1 MSVSKET
8 ETVSGEPLRLEGP
21 PLPACPGYS
30 PGEFSQGSKDSRVA
44 LQPDCSHGGNRM
56 ARTVSK
62 TETWIG
68 YAILIVLVVIAGG
81 IFFRQSQYNPSVFKP
96 IILQTEHPS
105 REVPLTSAPL
115 DLIPFIPDA
124 LTPLTPPETFGPENL
139 SDKINGK
146 AELYLSAGFVR
157 LVSQRF
163 AIEDETTAWM
173 EAFIY
178 DMGSPRG
185 SYAVYSLQKRSD
197 AEELDIGDFAYRTE
211 NALYF
216 VHGSYYV
223 EMVASVAQERMAE
236 SILSFGDN
244 FIRETTAGSEA
255 INEFILFPTKYLNK
269 ASISLLPSDAFGFQ
283 QFDSIFTAQYE
294 VGDTEL
300 TAFLSRRQSP
310 AEAVRLVESY
320 TSFLRE
326 FGGTELE
333 STLNIPGARLVEI
346 MDTFEVVFSRG
357 SILAGVHGAENRK
370 AAEELALML
379 NQNLAEKSQ

>member
-1 MSVSKET
+1 
-8 ETVSGEPLRLEGP
+8 
-21 PLPACPGYS
+21 
-30 PGEFSQGSKDSRVA
+30 
-44 LQPDCSHGGNRM
+44 M

-62 TETWIG
+62 TETWVG

-81 IFFRQSQYNPSVFKP
+81 IFLRQSQYNPSVFKP
-96 IILQTEHPS
+96 TILQTEHTS
-105 REVPLTSAPL
+105 QQVPLTSSPL
-115 DLIPFIPDA
+115 DLIQFIPDG
-124 LTPLTPPETFGPENL
+124 LTPLTPPETFGPDNL

-163 AIEDETTAWM
+163 AIEDEPTSWM

-197 AEELDIGDFAYRTE
+197 AAELDTGDFAYSTE
-211 NALYF
+211 NALYL

-223 EMVASVAQERMAE
+223 EVVASVAQERMAE
-236 SILSFGDN
+236 LILSFGDN
-244 FIRETTAGSEA
+244 FIRKTTAESEA
-255 INEFILFPTKYLNK
+255 INELILFPTKHLNK

-300 TAFLSRRQSP
+300 TAFLSRRRSP

-320 TSFLRE
+320 TSFLLE
-326 FGGTELE
+326 FGGTELK

-346 MDTFEVVFSRG
+346 MDTFELVFSRG

-370 AAEELALML
+370 AAEELALLL

>member
-1 MSVSKET
+1 
-8 ETVSGEPLRLEGP
+8 
-21 PLPACPGYS
+21 
-30 PGEFSQGSKDSRVA
+30 
-44 LQPDCSHGGNRM
+44 M

-62 TETWIG
+62 TETWVG
-68 YAILIVLVVIAGG
+68 YAILLVLVVIAGG
-81 IFFRQSQYNPSVFKP
+81 IFLIQSRYEQSILKP
-96 IILQTEHPS
+96 GLLQTESPS
-105 REVPLTSAPL
+105 QDVPLTSSL
-115 DLIPFIPDA
+115 RDLIQFAPDS

-146 AELYLSAGFVR
+146 AELYLSAGFVG

-163 AIEDETTAWM
+163 AIENEPTVWM

-185 SYAVYSLQKRSD
+185 SYAVYSLQKRSE
-197 AEELDIGDFAYRTE
+197 ATELDTGDFAYRTE

-223 EMVASVAQERMAE
+223 EIVASVAQESMAKL
-236 SILSFGDN
+236 ILSFGDN
-244 FIRETTAGSEA
+244 FVGKTTAGSEA
-255 INEFILFPTKYLNK
+255 INEFSLFPSKYLNK

-294 VGDTEL
+294 VEDTEL
-300 TAFLSRRQSP
+300 TAFLSQRKSP

-326 FGGTELE
+326 FGGTELR
-333 STLNIPGARLVEI
+333 STLNIPGVKLVEI
-346 MDTFEVVFSRG
+346 MDTFELIFSRG
-357 SILAGVHGAENRK
+357 SILAGVHAAENRK
-370 AAEELALML
+370 AAEELALIL
-379 NQNLAEKSQ
+379 NQSLAEKGK

>member
-1 MSVSKET
+1 
-8 ETVSGEPLRLEGP
+8 
-21 PLPACPGYS
+21 
-30 PGEFSQGSKDSRVA
+30 
-44 LQPDCSHGGNRM
+44 M

-62 TETWIG
+62 TETWVG
-68 YAILIVLVVIAGG
+68 YAILLVLVVIAGG
-81 IFFRQSQYNPSVFKP
+81 IFLIQSRYQQSILKP
-96 IILQTEHPS
+96 GLLQTESPS
-105 REVPLTSAPL
+105 QDVPLTSSL
-115 DLIPFIPDA
+115 RDLIQFAPDS

-146 AELYLSAGFVR
+146 AELYLSAGFVG

-163 AIEDETTAWM
+163 AIENEPTVWM

-185 SYAVYSLQKRSD
+185 SYAVYSLQKRSE
-197 AEELDIGDFAYRTE
+197 ATELDTGDFAYRTE

-223 EMVASVAQERMAE
+223 EIVASVAQESMAKL
-236 SILSFGDN
+236 ILSFGDN
-244 FIRETTAGSEA
+244 FVGKTTAGSEA
-255 INEFILFPTKYLNK
+255 INEFSLFPSKYLNK

-294 VGDTEL
+294 VEDTEL
-300 TAFLSRRQSP
+300 TAFLSQRKSP

-326 FGGTELE
+326 FGGTELR
-333 STLNIPGARLVEI
+333 STLNIPGVKLVEI
-346 MDTFEVVFSRG
+346 MDTFELIFSRG
-357 SILAGVHGAENRK
+357 SILAGVHAAENRK

-379 NQNLAEKSQ
+379 NQSLAEKGK

>member
-1 MSVSKET
+1 
-8 ETVSGEPLRLEGP
+8 
-21 PLPACPGYS
+21 
-30 PGEFSQGSKDSRVA
+30 
-44 LQPDCSHGGNRM
+44 M
-56 ARTVSK
+56 ARTISK
-62 TETWIG
+62 TEIYVG
-68 YAILIVLVVIAGG
+68 YTILIVLLVISGG
-81 IFFRQSQYNPSVFKP
+81 ILLKQSRYEQSILKP
-96 IILQTEHPS
+96 GLLQTESLS
-105 REVPLTSAPL
+105 RALPLTSPPL
-115 DLIPFIPDA
+115 DLIQFIPDG
-124 LTPLTPPETFGPENL
+124 LTALTPPEVFGAENL

-163 AIEDETTAWM
+163 AIEDEPTAWM

-197 AEELDIGDFAYRTE
+197 AAELDTGDFAYRTA

-223 EMVASVAQERMAE
+223 EIVASVAQKRMAE
-236 SILSFGDN
+236 LILSFGDN
-244 FIRETTAGSEA
+244 FIRKTTAGSEE
-255 INEFILFPTKYLNK
+255 INEFTLFPTKHLNK
-269 ASISLLPSDAFGFQ
+269 ASISLSPSDAFGFE

-310 AEAVRLVESY
+310 AEAARLVESY
-320 TSFLRE
+320 TSFLLE
-326 FGGTELE
+326 FGGTELK
-333 STLNIPGARLVEI
+333 STLNIPGAKLVEI
-346 MDTFEVVFSRG
+346 MDTFELVFSRG

-370 AAEELALML
+370 AAEELALIL
-379 NQNLAEKSQ
+379 HQNLAEKSQ

>member
-1 MSVSKET
+1 
-8 ETVSGEPLRLEGP
+8 
-21 PLPACPGYS
+21 
-30 PGEFSQGSKDSRVA
+30 
-44 LQPDCSHGGNRM
+44 M

-62 TETWIG
+62 TETWVG
-68 YAILIVLVVIAGG
+68 YAILLVLVVIAGG
-81 IFFRQSQYNPSVFKP
+81 IFLIQSRYEQSILKP
-96 IILQTEHPS
+96 GQLQTESPS
-105 REVPLTSAPL
+105 QDVPLTSSL
-115 DLIPFIPDA
+115 RDLIQFAPDS

-146 AELYLSAGFVR
+146 AELYLSAGFVG

-163 AIEDETTAWM
+163 AIENEPTVWM

-185 SYAVYSLQKRSD
+185 SYAVYSLQKRSE
-197 AEELDIGDFAYRTE
+197 ATELDTGDFAYRTE

-223 EMVASVAQERMAE
+223 EIVASVAQESMAKL
-236 SILSFGDN
+236 ILSFGDN
-244 FIRETTAGSEA
+244 FVGKTTAGSEA
-255 INEFILFPTKYLNK
+255 INEFSLFPSKYLNK

-294 VGDTEL
+294 VEDTEL
-300 TAFLSRRQSP
+300 TAFLSQRKSP

-326 FGGTELE
+326 FGGTELR
-333 STLNIPGARLVEI
+333 STLNIPGVKLVEI
-346 MDTFEVVFSRG
+346 MDTFELIFSRG
-357 SILAGVHGAENRK
+357 SILAGVHAAENRK

-379 NQNLAEKSQ
+379 NQSLAEKGK

>member
-1 MSVSKET
+1 
-8 ETVSGEPLRLEGP
+8 
-21 PLPACPGYS
+21 
-30 PGEFSQGSKDSRVA
+30 
-44 LQPDCSHGGNRM
+44 M

-62 TETWIG
+62 NETWVG
-68 YAILIVLVVIAGG
+68 YASLLVLVVIAGG
-81 IFFRQSQYNPSVFKP
+81 IFLIQSRYEQSILKP
-96 IILQTEHPS
+96 GLLQTESPS
-105 REVPLTSAPL
+105 QDVPLTSSL
-115 DLIPFIPDA
+115 RDLIQFAPES

-163 AIEDETTAWM
+163 AIENEPTVWM

-178 DMGSPRG
+178 DMGSSRG
-185 SYAVYSLQKRSD
+185 SYAVYSLQKRSE
-197 AEELDIGDFAYRTE
+197 ATELDTGDFAYRTE

-223 EMVASVAQERMAE
+223 EIVASVAQESMAKL
-236 SILSFGDN
+236 ILSFGDN
-244 FIRETTAGSEA
+244 FVGKTTAGSEA
-255 INEFILFPTKYLNK
+255 INEFSLFPTKYLNK

-294 VGDTEL
+294 VEDTEL
-300 TAFLSRRQSP
+300 TAFLSQRKSP

-326 FGGTELE
+326 FGGTELR
-333 STLNIPGARLVEI
+333 STLNIPGVKLVEI
-346 MDTFEVVFSRG
+346 MDTFELIFSRG

-370 AAEELALML
+370 AAEELTLML
-379 NQNLAEKSQ
+379 NQSLAEKGK

>member
-1 MSVSKET
+1 
-8 ETVSGEPLRLEGP
+8 
-21 PLPACPGYS
+21 
-30 PGEFSQGSKDSRVA
+30 
-44 LQPDCSHGGNRM
+44 M

-62 TETWIG
+62 TETWVG
-68 YAILIVLVVIAGG
+68 YAILLVLVVIAGG
-81 IFFRQSQYNPSVFKP
+81 IFLIQSRYKQSILKP
-96 IILQTEHPS
+96 GLLQTESPS
-105 REVPLTSAPL
+105 QDVPLTSSL
-115 DLIPFIPDA
+115 RDLIQFAPDS

-146 AELYLSAGFVR
+146 AELYLSAGFVG

-163 AIEDETTAWM
+163 AIENEPTVWM

-185 SYAVYSLQKRSD
+185 SYAVYSLQKRSE
-197 AEELDIGDFAYRTE
+197 ATELDTGDFAYRTE

-223 EMVASVAQERMAE
+223 EIVASVAQESMAKL
-236 SILSFGDN
+236 ILSFGDN
-244 FIRETTAGSEA
+244 FVGKTTAGSEA
-255 INEFILFPTKYLNK
+255 INEFSLFPSKYLNK

-294 VGDTEL
+294 VEDTEL
-300 TAFLSRRQSP
+300 TAFLSQRKSP
-310 AEAVRLVESY
+310 TEAVMLVESY
-320 TSFLRE
+320 TLFLIE
-326 FGGTELE
+326 FGGTELQ
-333 STLNIPGARLVEI
+333 STLNIPGAKLVEI
-346 MDTFEVVFSRG
+346 MDTFELIFSRG

-379 NQNLAEKSQ
+379 NQSLAEKGQ

>member
-1 MSVSKET
+1 
-8 ETVSGEPLRLEGP
+8 
-21 PLPACPGYS
+21 
-30 PGEFSQGSKDSRVA
+30 
-44 LQPDCSHGGNRM
+44 M

-62 TETWIG
+62 TETWVG
-68 YAILIVLVVIAGG
+68 YAILLVLVVIAGG
-81 IFFRQSQYNPSVFKP
+81 IFLIQSRYKQSILKP
-96 IILQTEHPS
+96 GLLQTESPS
-105 REVPLTSAPL
+105 QDVPLTSSL
-115 DLIPFIPDA
+115 RDLIQFAPDS

-146 AELYLSAGFVR
+146 AELYLSAGFVG

-163 AIEDETTAWM
+163 AIENEPTVWM

-185 SYAVYSLQKRSD
+185 SYAVYSLQKRSE
-197 AEELDIGDFAYRTE
+197 ATELDTGDFAYRTE

-223 EMVASVAQERMAE
+223 EIVASVAQESMAKL
-236 SILSFGDN
+236 ILSFGDN
-244 FIRETTAGSEA
+244 FVGKTTAGSEA
-255 INEFILFPTKYLNK
+255 INEFSLFPSKYLNK

-294 VGDTEL
+294 VEDTEL
-300 TAFLSRRQSP
+300 TAFLSQRKSP

-320 TSFLRE
+320 ISFLRE
-326 FGGTELE
+326 FGGTELR
-333 STLNIPGARLVEI
+333 STLNIPGVKLVEI
-346 MDTFEVVFSRG
+346 MDTFELIFSRG
-357 SILAGVHGAENRK
+357 SILAGVHAAENRK

-379 NQNLAEKSQ
+379 NQSLAEKGK

>member
-1 MSVSKET
+1 MH
-8 ETVSGEPLRLEGP
+8 
-21 PLPACPGYS
+21 CS
-30 PGEFSQGSKDSRVA
+30 PIV
-44 LQPDCSHGGNRM
+44 HYGGNRM

-62 TETWIG
+62 TEIYVGST
-68 YAILIVLVVIAGG
+68 ILIALMVISGG
-81 IFFRQSQYNPSVFKP
+81 ILLKQSRYEQSILKP
-96 IILQTEHPS
+96 GLSQTESFSQAP
-105 REVPLTSAPL
+105 PLTSPPL
-115 DLIPFIPDA
+115 DLTQFIPDG
-124 LTPLTPPETFGPENL
+124 LTPLTPPEVFGSENL

-163 AIEDETTAWM
+163 AIEDEPTAWM

-197 AEELDIGDFAYRTE
+197 AAELDTGDFAYRTA

-223 EMVASVAQERMAE
+223 EIVASVAQKRMAGL
-236 SILSFGDN
+236 ILSFGDN
-244 FIRETTAGSEA
+244 FVRKTTAGSEE
-255 INEFILFPTKYLNK
+255 INEFTLFPTQHLNK
-269 ASISLLPSDAFGFQ
+269 ASISLLPSDAFGFE

-300 TAFLSRRQSP
+300 TAFLSWRQSP
-310 AEAVRLVESY
+310 AEAARLVKSY

-326 FGGTELE
+326 FGGTELK
-333 STLNIPGARLVEI
+333 STLNIPGAKLVEI
-346 MDTFEVVFSRG
+346 MDTFELVFSRG
-357 SILAGVHGAENRK
+357 SILGGVHGAEHRK

-379 NQNLAEKSQ
+379 HQNLAEKSQ

>member
-1 MSVSKET
+1 
-8 ETVSGEPLRLEGP
+8 
-21 PLPACPGYS
+21 
-30 PGEFSQGSKDSRVA
+30 
-44 LQPDCSHGGNRM
+44 M

-62 TETWIG
+62 TETWVG
-68 YAILIVLVVIAGG
+68 YAILLVLVVIAGG
-81 IFFRQSQYNPSVFKP
+81 IFLIQSRYEQSILKP
-96 IILQTEHPS
+96 GLLQTESPS
-105 REVPLTSAPL
+105 QDVPLTSSL
-115 DLIPFIPDA
+115 RDLIQFAPDS

-146 AELYLSAGFVR
+146 AELYLSAGFVG

-163 AIEDETTAWM
+163 AIENEPTVWM

-185 SYAVYSLQKRSD
+185 SYAVYSLQKRSE
-197 AEELDIGDFAYRTE
+197 ATELDTGDFAYRTE

-223 EMVASVAQERMAE
+223 EIVASVAQESMAKL
-236 SILSFGDN
+236 ILSFGDN
-244 FIRETTAGSEA
+244 FVGKTTAGSEA
-255 INEFILFPTKYLNK
+255 INEFGLFPSKYLNK

-294 VGDTEL
+294 VEDTEL
-300 TAFLSRRQSP
+300 TAFLSQRKSP

-326 FGGTELE
+326 FGGTELR
-333 STLNIPGARLVEI
+333 STLNIPGVKLVEI
-346 MDTFEVVFSRG
+346 MDTFELIFSRG
-357 SILAGVHGAENRK
+357 SILAGVHAAENRK

-379 NQNLAEKSQ
+379 NQSLAEKGK

>member
-1 MSVSKET
+1 
-8 ETVSGEPLRLEGP
+8 
-21 PLPACPGYS
+21 
-30 PGEFSQGSKDSRVA
+30 
-44 LQPDCSHGGNRM
+44 M

-62 TETWIG
+62 TETWVG
-68 YAILIVLVVIAGG
+68 YTILLVLVVIAGG
-81 IFFRQSQYNPSVFKP
+81 IFLIQSRYEQSSLKP
-96 IILQTEHPS
+96 GLLQTESPS
-105 REVPLTSAPL
+105 QDVPLTSSL
-115 DLIPFIPDA
+115 RDLIQFAPDS

-163 AIEDETTAWM
+163 AIENEPTVWM

-185 SYAVYSLQKRSD
+185 SYAVYSLQKRSE
-197 AEELDIGDFAYRTE
+197 ATELDTGDFAYRTE

-223 EMVASVAQERMAE
+223 EIVASVAQESMAKL
-236 SILSFGDN
+236 ILSFGDN
-244 FIRETTAGSEA
+244 FVGKTTAGSEA
-255 INEFILFPTKYLNK
+255 INEFSLFPSKYLNK

-294 VGDTEL
+294 VEDTEL
-300 TAFLSRRQSP
+300 TAFLSQRKSP

-326 FGGTELE
+326 FGGTELR
-333 STLNIPGARLVEI
+333 STLNIPGVKLVEI
-346 MDTFEVVFSRG
+346 MDTFELIFSRG
-357 SILAGVHGAENRK
+357 SILAGVHAAENRK
-370 AAEELALML
+370 AAEELALIL
-379 NQNLAEKSQ
+379 NQSLAEKGK

>member
-1 MSVSKET
+1 
-8 ETVSGEPLRLEGP
+8 
-21 PLPACPGYS
+21 
-30 PGEFSQGSKDSRVA
+30 
-44 LQPDCSHGGNRM
+44 M

-62 TETWIG
+62 TETWVG
-68 YAILIVLVVIAGG
+68 YAILLVLVVIAGG
-81 IFFRQSQYNPSVFKP
+81 IFLIQSRYEQSILKP
-96 IILQTEHPS
+96 GLLQTESPS
-105 REVPLTSAPL
+105 QDVPLTSSL
-115 DLIPFIPDA
+115 RDLIQFAPDS

-146 AELYLSAGFVR
+146 AELYLSAGFVG

-163 AIEDETTAWM
+163 AIENEPTVWM

-185 SYAVYSLQKRSD
+185 SYAVYSLQKRSE
-197 AEELDIGDFAYRTE
+197 ATELDTGDFAYRTE

-223 EMVASVAQERMAE
+223 EIVASVAQESMAKL
-236 SILSFGDN
+236 ILSFGDN
-244 FIRETTAGSEA
+244 FVGKTTAGSEA
-255 INEFILFPTKYLNK
+255 INEFSLFPSKYLNK

-294 VGDTEL
+294 VEDTEL
-300 TAFLSRRQSP
+300 TAFLSQRKSP

-320 TSFLRE
+320 ISFLRE
-326 FGGTELE
+326 FGGTELR
-333 STLNIPGARLVEI
+333 STLNIPGVKLVEI
-346 MDTFEVVFSRG
+346 MDTFELIFSRG
-357 SILAGVHGAENRK
+357 SILAGVHAAENRK

-379 NQNLAEKSQ
+379 NQSLAEKGK

>member
-1 MSVSKET
+1 
-8 ETVSGEPLRLEGP
+8 
-21 PLPACPGYS
+21 
-30 PGEFSQGSKDSRVA
+30 
-44 LQPDCSHGGNRM
+44 M

-62 TETWIG
+62 TETWVG
-68 YAILIVLVVIAGG
+68 YAILLVLVVIAGG
-81 IFFRQSQYNPSVFKP
+81 IFLKQSRYEQSILKP
-96 IILQTEHPS
+96 GLLQTESPS
-105 REVPLTSAPL
+105 QAPPLTSFPR
-115 DLIPFIPDA
+115 DLIQFAPDA
-124 LTPLTPPETFGPENL
+124 LAPLTPPEVFGSANL

-163 AIEDETTAWM
+163 AIEDEPAAWV

-197 AEELDIGDFAYRTE
+197 ATELDTGDFAYRTE

-223 EMVASVAQERMAE
+223 EIVASVARESMAE
-236 SILSFGDN
+236 LILSFGGN
-244 FIRETTAGSEA
+244 FIRKTTAGSEA
-255 INEFILFPTKYLNK
+255 INEFILFPTKYLNT

-283 QFDSIFTAQYE
+283 QFDSIFIAQYK

-300 TAFLSRRQSP
+300 TAFLSQRKNP
-310 AEAVRLVESY
+310 AEAFRLVESY
-320 TSFLRE
+320 TSFLLE
-326 FGGTELE
+326 FGGTELK
-333 STLNIPGARLVEI
+333 STLNIPGATLVEI
-346 MDTFEVVFSRG
+346 MDTFELIFSRG

-379 NQNLAEKSQ
+379 NQSLAEKGQ

>member
-1 MSVSKET
+1 
-8 ETVSGEPLRLEGP
+8 
-21 PLPACPGYS
+21 
-30 PGEFSQGSKDSRVA
+30 
-44 LQPDCSHGGNRM
+44 M

-62 TETWIG
+62 TEIYVG
-68 YAILIVLVVIAGG
+68 YTILIVLLVICGG
-81 IFFRQSQYNPSVFKP
+81 IFLKQSRYEQSILKP
-96 IILQTEHPS
+96 GLLQTESLSQALP
-105 REVPLTSAPL
+105 PTSPPL
-115 DLIPFIPDA
+115 DLIQFIPDG
-124 LTPLTPPETFGPENL
+124 LTPLTPPEVFGSENL

-163 AIEDETTAWM
+163 AIEDEPTVWM

-197 AEELDIGDFAYRTE
+197 AAELDTGDFAYNTA
-211 NALYF
+211 NALYL

-223 EMVASVAQERMAE
+223 EIVASVAQQRMAE
-236 SILSFGDN
+236 LILSFGDN
-244 FIRETTAGSEA
+244 FVRKTTAGSEE
-255 INEFILFPTKYLNK
+255 INEFMLFPTKHLDK
-269 ASISLLPSDAFGFQ
+269 ASISLLPSDAFGFE

-294 VGDTEL
+294 VKDTEL

-320 TSFLRE
+320 TLFLRE
-326 FGGTELE
+326 FGGTELK
-333 STLNIPGARLVEI
+333 STLNIPGAKLVEI
-346 MDTFEVVFSRG
+346 MDTFELVFSRG
-357 SILAGVHGAENRK
+357 SILAGIHGAENRK

-379 NQNLAEKSQ
+379 HQNLAEESQ